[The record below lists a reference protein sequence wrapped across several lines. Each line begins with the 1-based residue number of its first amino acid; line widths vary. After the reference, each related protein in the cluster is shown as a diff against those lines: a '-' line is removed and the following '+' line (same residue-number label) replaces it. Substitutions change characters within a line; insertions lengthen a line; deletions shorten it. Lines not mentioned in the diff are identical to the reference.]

1 MNDFMLASDIIN
13 IRINAESGETV
24 ELIRNG
30 DPMKMNWIAPS
41 SGWGKADGFQTLE
54 VCRNNDGILVSAEN
68 KMQKLKMSVQKCM
81 NGEFYEETYRITNN
95 SEIEF
100 FLTHDNFA
108 LHYPFNCHLAPRKNL
123 LHDVCVSHIWCGG
136 ENSWIYSEKPSGDE
150 PGLVGIV
157 AEGSLAD
164 YSIDYNAALTSNGS
178 HYRGEFLL
186 HPENCIIAPG
196 TTLSLRFRWS
206 FRKKRPDRELLADC
220 GQRMFLRAEQPREGF
235 CEQQHQHGKQHT
247 EHAKHCKV
255 L

>member
-100 FLTHDNFA
+100 FLTHDNFE
-108 LHYPFNCHLAPRKNL
+108 LHYPFN
-123 LHDVCVSHIWCGG
+123 
-136 ENSWIYSEKPSGDE
+136 
-150 PGLVGIV
+150 
-157 AEGSLAD
+157 
-164 YSIDYNAALTSNGS
+164 
-178 HYRGEFLL
+178 
-186 HPENCIIAPG
+186 
-196 TTLSLRFRWS
+196 
-206 FRKKRPDRELLADC
+206 
-220 GQRMFLRAEQPREGF
+220 
-235 CEQQHQHGKQHT
+235 
-247 EHAKHCKV
+247 
-255 L
+255 